1 MIDERATLLCARQGD
16 ATAFAE
22 LVACHQ
28 AAVFNV
34 CLRLLGDRGEAE
46 DAAQEAFLRA
56 YQRLHTFDLSR
67 PFGPWMR
74 TVAANH
80 CYNRLEARKPPHED
94 IDELAER
101 VVASS
106 ATPEQAVL
114 RAETEA
120 DVRQAVLQLPP
131 QFRLVIELRHFQ
143 ELSYEEIAEVT
154 GLSLST
160 VKTHLFRARKLLATM
175 IQRE

>member
-1 MIDERATLLCARQGD
+1 MIDERSILLRARRGD
-16 ATAFAE
+16 VSAFSE
-22 LVACHQ
+22 LVGCHQ

-34 CLRLLGDRGEAE
+34 CLRLLGDRVEAE
-46 DAAQEAFLRA
+46 DAAQESFLRA
-56 YQRLHTFDLSR
+56 YQRLHTFDPNR

-80 CYNRLEARKPPHED
+80 CYNRLEARKPTPED

-101 VVASS
+101 VVAS
-106 ATPEQAVL
+106 AVTPEQAAL